1 MSDDMTL
8 PEIAQLKGHKSST
21 EVTPSLAVS
30 RQEGGSRKLHLER
43 DLKSELTKVMNS
55 IGSTGQGIPSS
66 SGGIEGNIKFNVGVE
81 FKRLHNI
88 DL

>member
-1 MSDDMTL
+1 MTL

-66 SGGIEGNIKFNVGVE
+66 GGGIDGNIKFNVGVE

-88 DL
+88 EL

>member
-1 MSDDMTL
+1 MTL

-55 IGSTGQGIPSS
+55 IGKTGQIIPSS
-66 SGGIEGNIKFNVGVE
+66 GAVEGNHKFNIGVE